1 MTGGGRLLGLDLG
14 NRRIGVAVSDSGRTV
29 ATGVK
34 ALERTGDRRRDH
46 RAIAGLVEEYEAVG
60 IVVGVPYSMS
70 GSVGPAAAAALE
82 EVESLK
88 AMVGVDVVTVDER
101 LTTVAAHGALRGGGR
116 SARDRKAVVDQ
127 TAAAVILQSW
137 LDRAGATR

>member
-14 NRRIGVAVSDSGRTV
+14 TRRIGVAVSDSARTI

-34 ALERTGDRRRDH
+34 ALERSGDEQRDH
-46 RAIAGLVEEYEAVG
+46 RAIAGLVEEYEAVA

-70 GSVGPAAAAALE
+70 GAIGPAAAAALE
-82 EVESLK
+82 EVETLK
-88 AMVGVDVVTVDER
+88 ETVGVEVVTIDER
-101 LTTVAAHGALRGGGR
+101 LTTVAAHGALRSGGKK
-116 SARDRKAVVDQ
+116 ARARKAVVDQ

-137 LDRAGATR
+137 LDGAGART